1 MNKIGLKNAGVR
13 VQLQAAAARPRLFAF
28 HIIIQAFHTPGFS
41 YSRPPPHLNI
51 ISRGSFIFNHT
62 RQSTQLSKNDR
73 DQKRR
78 KQKENFWDY
87 SPQQASKVCQFLSL
101 KPYPEILKP
110 GSPWN
115 STETNASP
123 AHIGAQNWKPGKNA
137 RCVPSHLNFEPRAL
151 ICSRRRHS
159 DWIVGICN
167 TFFAIN
173 VVQKG
178 PHKKHKK

>member
-1 MNKIGLKNAGVR
+1 MQNNNVLYLYIVAYQRVHICIRMNKIGLKNAGVR

-41 YSRPPPHLNI
+41 YSMPPPHLDI
-51 ISRGSFIFNHT
+51 ISRESFIFNHT

-101 KPYPEILKP
+101 SPYPEILN
-110 GSPWN
+110 WN
-115 STETNASP
+115 STDLRRMPLPPTLAPPKTGNLAKMLDVCHHTWTSS
-123 AHIGAQNWKPGKNA
+123 HGLLFAQ
-137 RCVPSHLNFEPRAL
+137 EEDIL
-151 ICSRRRHS
+151 IEL
-159 DWIVGICN
+159 
-167 TFFAIN
+167 
-173 VVQKG
+173 
-178 PHKKHKK
+178 